1 MRSILLR
8 ATAYT
13 AGVLGGVCLVVRHLV
28 DSSSG
33 DVLAWV
39 AAAFLAIAGLGLAL
53 KLVPTA
59 PKWLQGVVSVG
70 VVALVASVWVTLRDA
85 IDHEL
90 ADLGVGVVAIAVGLV
105 GVGRIVA
112 EHDRE
117 ARPRGAHSS

>member
-70 VVALVASVWVTLRDA
+70 VVALVASVWVTLRRSEE
-85 IDHEL
+85 HTSEL
-90 ADLGVGVVAIAVGLV
+90 QSLMRISYAVFCLKKKKK
-105 GVGRIVA
+105 
-112 EHDRE
+112 
-117 ARPRGAHSS
+117 